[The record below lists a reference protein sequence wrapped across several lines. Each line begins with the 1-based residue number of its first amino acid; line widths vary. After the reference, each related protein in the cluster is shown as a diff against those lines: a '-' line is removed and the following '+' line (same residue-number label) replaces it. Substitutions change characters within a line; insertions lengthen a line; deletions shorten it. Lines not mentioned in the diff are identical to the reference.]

1 VGNVERLRILVG
13 NMPRLLRDIV
23 EEIVRS
29 QPDMDIIDQYQGE
42 LIIERHQVDVVVSG
56 EHADNK
62 LKISI
67 VGNNGGGSNLVESL
81 QLSTVELSPEILV
94 KAIRGAAVKT
104 R

>member
-1 VGNVERLRILVG
+1 MERLRICVG

-29 QPDMDIIDQYQGE
+29 QPDMEITNPYQEGE
-42 LIIERHQVDVVVSG
+42 LIIERHQGDVVISG
-56 EHADNK
+56 EHADDN
-62 LKISI
+62 LKIGI
-67 VGNNGGGSNLVESL
+67 VASNGGGSHLVESV

-94 KAIRGAAVKT
+94 KAIRGAGGQT

>member
-1 VGNVERLRILVG
+1 VERLRIFVG

-29 QPDMDIIDQYQGE
+29 QPDMEITNPHLEGA
-42 LIIERHQVDVVVSG
+42 LILERHQGDVVISG
-56 EHADNK
+56 EHADDN
-62 LKISI
+62 LKIGI
-67 VGNNGGGSNLVESL
+67 VARNGGGSHLIESV

-94 KAIRGAAVKT
+94 KALRGAAGIT